1 MNEPVRRFIENDGIR
16 LCVERHG
23 RGPHRVLFAHGW
35 ISSRRMWYD
44 VVKLLSPE
52 KYTLDLLD
60 FRGCGLSDRPAHGHD
75 LEGYAS
81 DLRSA
86 LSQMDGPATV
96 VAHSMGGK
104 LAQFIASERPA
115 NLARLILVAPG
126 IPKATRFPEKH
137 RQMTIEAYGSR
148 ERIERFQRAAMARE
162 PGAKTMER
170 IVDDALIASTNTGS
184 AGTTG
189 AAAST
194 SPTALLPS
202 RSPRWRS
209 PAPRTR
215 LLRRPA
221 SNATWPS
228 RSPARSSCF
237 CATQG
242 TICRSKRLLRL
253 PRRSSG
259 LQSRT

>member
-1 MNEPVRRFIENDGIR
+1 
-16 LCVERHG
+16 
-23 RGPHRVLFAHGW
+23 
-35 ISSRRMWYD
+35 MWYD

-170 IVDDALIASTNTGS
+170 IVDDALIAQYEHWIGWYDRGRGIDFADRVSSIDAPTLAI
-184 AGTTG
+184 AGAKDPIAPPSGIKRYVAESIPG
-189 AAAST
+189 A
-194 SPTALLPS
+194 LFV
-202 RSPRWRS
+202 
-209 PAPRTR
+209 
-215 LLRRPA
+215 LLRNAGHNLPIEAPA
-221 SNATWPS
+221 EVAQAVE
-228 RSPARSSCF
+228 RFAE
-237 CATQG
+237 
-242 TICRSKRLLRL
+242 
-253 PRRSSG
+253 
-259 LQSRT
+259 